1 MGPLC
6 AGVVGDV
13 SAAQVEQV
21 PVRVMHQRAPL
32 HPCPCGQ
39 PKHEG
44 GIMPGLGAV
53 GRNALGGGRPQ
64 LVQVAMQERRCQLLP
79 VRRCSSL
86 PVPAA
91 FLLLAVQD

>member
-32 HPCPCGQ
+32 Y
-39 PKHEG
+39 
-44 GIMPGLGAV
+44 V
-53 GRNALGGGRPQ
+53 
-64 LVQVAMQERRCQLLP
+64 LVLVD
-79 VRRCSSL
+79 SL
-86 PVPAA
+86 NMREE
-91 FLLLAVQD
+91 